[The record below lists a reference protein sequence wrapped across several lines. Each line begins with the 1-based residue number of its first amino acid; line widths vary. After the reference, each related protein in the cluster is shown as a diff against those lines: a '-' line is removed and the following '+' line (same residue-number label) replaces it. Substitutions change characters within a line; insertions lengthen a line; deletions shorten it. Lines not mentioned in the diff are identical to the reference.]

1 MVRSLLSWLND
12 GTGRRRGSH
21 SRTRTA
27 GHWAPSGASCGLKG
41 QHKHCRAW
49 GHVVSAASRPPG
61 ETLREQLGRV
71 CWLGS
76 QWGEMSG
83 CACGAQWQPGKAAP
97 TPRANAVQDCPA
109 ETLPPISSRCGTPTQ
124 ELGLGPQRL
133 PGSGTTEHN
142 DCRCRWAGLPL
153 GRRDLL
159 PEWGQGLLPLPLP
172 PAPLLGLWGTLGT
185 PRSEALMVKST
196 EPLESNLRVAS
207 RHSLEFSHEERERGW
222 QCPPTEDGV

>member
-12 GTGRRRGSH
+12 GTGCRRGSH

-142 DCRCRWAGLPL
+142 DCRWADETCFPSGDKGSCPC
-153 GRRDLL
+153 
-159 PEWGQGLLPLPLP
+159 PCPPLPSW
-172 PAPLLGLWGTLGT
+172 ACGVRLGH
-185 PRSEALMVKST
+185 PD
-196 EPLESNLRVAS
+196 LR
-207 RHSLEFSHEERERGW
+207 L
-222 QCPPTEDGV
+222 